1 MTQRVL
7 DNRTFS
13 NKSTSRVGEVSTFG
27 ASKFSPIQTQERY
40 KEHARA
46 ITTGVGTLP
55 QIVQLWKDK
64 FNISV
69 SVTTEKDFRI
79 RNRDK
84 IEQMA
89 LEMIEAG
96 ELTVPSLGAD
106 AVQAAVTGKL
116 MVSKRLITK
125 LQKVMAVTLDKLL
138 AAKGSQQ
145 NPSGTYTK
153 TKPNPKA
160 VGGKVARRIKPPPSA
175 MDVDTL
181 TTLYKILTDDYRK
194 DLSLVN
200 ETSAARKLHKDRVS
214 NAVKDAQP
222 LKEQITEL
230 PSDSD
235 IEITDEMRQALESTE
250 TDEG

>member
-27 ASKFSPIQTQERY
+27 ASKFTPSQTQDRL
-40 KEHARA
+40 KEHAKA
-46 ITTGVGTLP
+46 LTTGVGTLP
-55 QIVQLWKDK
+55 QLVELWKSR
-64 FNISV
+64 FGISI
-69 SVTTEKDFRI
+69 SVTTEKEFRQ

-84 IEQMA
+84 IEQIA

-106 AVQAAVTGKL
+106 AVQAAVTNKL
-116 MVSKRLITK
+116 MFSKRLIGQM
-125 LQKVMAVTLDKLL
+125 QKVMLNMINKIL
-138 AAKGSQQ
+138 ASKGAQL

-153 TKPNPKA
+153 MVPNKKA
-160 VGGKVARRIKPPPSA
+160 TGGKAAHRIKPPASIY
-175 MDVDTL
+175 DVATL
-181 TTLYKILTDDYRK
+181 TSLYKALTDDFRQ
-194 DLSLVN
+194 DLKLVN
-200 ETSAARKLHKDRVS
+200 ETSAARKLHKDRVDKAAKES
-214 NAVKDAQP
+214 LP

-230 PSDSD
+230 PPDSD
-235 IEITDEMRQALESTE
+235 IEITDEMRQAFDPEQ